1 MSAPGARC
9 SPRPRAS
16 RRQIEFAAC
25 VGRNPE
31 RLSAFSRDTGI
42 PARDIDAVLADK
54 SIASC
59 RAGAAERDASRIRS
73 PRRGRRQAHLYRE
86 ADRQHDGGRARHCRA
101 GKGARRAHRGRPLRA
116 PADRRARHPRRNRCG
131 QARQSQ
137 PDRGQFLQR
146 PRPAHHPAGLA
157 LVFGKRAGRLAEPD
171 RRAPV
176 RYSALSRRR
185 HRGGERE
192 RRPPFAG
199 RRRGRGPVDRR
210 RALCRRQ
217 ARHRD
222 LELDQPRHV
231 QRARDRRRRADGL
244 RHRPDALGEPGK
256 AARKRNA
263 LYAGTRQG
271 PSRAA
276 GAAGAARQYVSRRA
290 RALCRQHRREQAVR
304 TVGAERLPGR
314 GRGLCR
320 AEIGA
325 GQQPQGRIERD
336 HRRRAGAC
344 RREQPAARCRWAHD
358 RWTA

>member
-54 SIASC
+54 TIRSC
-59 RAGAAERDASRIRS
+59 RAGAAERDASRIRA

-86 ADRQHDGGRARHCRA
+86 ADRQYDGGRARHCRA
-101 GKGARRAHRGRPLRA
+101 GKGAWRAHRGRPLRA
-116 PADRRARHPRRNRCG
+116 PAHRRARHPRRDRCR

-157 LVFGKRAGRLAEPD
+157 LVLGKRAGRLAEPD

-199 RRRGRGPVDRR
+199 RRRSRGPVDRR

-256 AARKRNA
+256 AARKRNT
-263 LYAGTRQG
+263 LRAGTRQG
-271 PSRAA
+271 PGRAA
-276 GAAGAARQYVSRRA
+276 GAAGAGRQYVSRRA
-290 RALCRQHRREQAVR
+290 RALRRQRRREQAVR
-304 TVGAERLPGR
+304 IVGAEWLPGR

-320 AEIGA
+320 AEIGQ
-325 GQQPQGRIERD
+325 GQQPQG
-336 HRRRAGAC
+336 
-344 RREQPAARCRWAHD
+344 
-358 RWTA
+358 